1 MISWVQR
8 NFQHHF
14 KIIFGIVLIGTI
26 VSFVVTIGATSSI
39 GYNNRGAVARNY
51 FGHNLGSAADV
62 DQMVRDAAMSAQ
74 FQTGY
79 ANLTQEQV
87 QNYAYQRTA
96 ALHLADEM
104 HLPPPTQAQLTQ
116 FIKTLRIFQDK
127 NGQFDANRYNLIRTS
142 FAGQAGSSEESP
154 ARVIAEDVRVNQV
167 GNLLSGPGYVFA
179 DDVKRALALGF
190 TTWTLETATVDF
202 STFKPQIT
210 PTDADLQKFFTENSF
225 RYDVP
230 PEVSA
235 SYVEFP
241 ASAYMSGVTA
251 SNDEIQAYFDANQG
265 QFNPPAPAGAK
276 PSDAKAKVTL
286 KEVRPVIEVEVKIKK
301 AQRMALDAAAN
312 FALGLYDNKVTPG
325 PALDAYLASSKLAAK
340 PLAPFTR
347 DSGPAE
353 LGGSQEIADAA
364 FKLDADRYFSEE
376 LPTPNGAAILIWRA
390 TLPSRK
396 SLLLE
401 VRDKVAADYVDN
413 ERRLRFAE
421 LGQSLR
427 AKIQAGLKSGLTF
440 DEAVARA
447 SAGTVSVSTKHLPP
461 FQMRDRHKDLDE
473 SVSGELDRLGKGD
486 VSEMA
491 QAPAGGVFV
500 YAADKKAPDL
510 SPANPHFAETRAEIA
525 LYSSRI
531 TSNSV
536 MGEIVDKELK
546 RSQAAL
552 K

>member
-1 MISWVQR
+1 
-8 NFQHHF
+8 
-14 KIIFGIVLIGTI
+14 
-26 VSFVVTIGATSSI
+26 
-39 GYNNRGAVARNY
+39 
-51 FGHNLGSAADV
+51 
-62 DQMVRDAAMSAQ
+62 MVRDAAMSAQ

-87 QNYAYQRTA
+87 QNYAYERAA
-96 ALHLADEM
+96 ALHVADEM

-142 FAGQAGSSEESP
+142 FAGQAGSTEESP
-154 ARVIAEDVRVNQV
+154 ARVLAEDVRINQV

-179 DDVKRALALGF
+179 DDIKRALSLGF

-202 STFKPQIT
+202 SSFKPPIT
-210 PTDADLQKFFTENSF
+210 PAEADLQKFFTENSF
-225 RYDVP
+225 RYDIP
-230 PEVSA
+230 PRVSA

-241 ASAYMSGVTA
+241 AAGYMSGVTA
-251 SNDEIQAYFDANQG
+251 SNDELQAYFDANQS
-265 QFNPPAPAGAK
+265 QFNTEPAKGAK
-276 PSDAKAKVTL
+276 PSDAKTKVTL
-286 KEVRPVIEVEVKIKK
+286 KDVRPFVELEVKIKK

-312 FALGLYDNKVTPG
+312 FALGLYDNKVTSG
-325 PALDAYLASSKLAAK
+325 PSLDAYLASSKLTAK
-340 PLAPFTR
+340 ALAPFTR
-347 DSGPAE
+347 DAGPSE
-353 LGGSQEIADAA
+353 LGGSQAIAEAA

-376 LPTPNGAAILIWRA
+376 LPTPNGAAILLWHA

-396 SLLLE
+396 SLLME
-401 VRDKVAADYVDN
+401 AHDKVVADYVDN
-413 ERRLRFAE
+413 ERRVRFAE
-421 LGQSLR
+421 LGQTLR
-427 AKIQAGLKSGLTF
+427 AKIQAGLRSGLSF

-447 SAGTVSVSTKHLPP
+447 SAGAVTVTTKRLPP
-461 FQMRDRHKDLDE
+461 FQMRDRPKDLDE
-473 SVSGELDRLGKGD
+473 SVAGELDRLDKGQ

-491 QAPAGGVFV
+491 QAQAGGIFV
-500 YAADKKAPDL
+500 YAADKRAPDL
-510 SPANPHFAETRAEIA
+510 SPANPHYAEVRAEIA

-536 MGEIVDKELK
+536 MGEIVQKELK